1 MGPMKSP
8 HRDAISNSADAV
20 HNILVK
26 RKLKPGDC
34 QNSPWTRHQ
43 SGAVDRGELILCDLI
58 LARFEVAA
66 CGSHAAAFPKGRR
79 THPRA
84 RSPTIS
90 NNVVLTPLFSFN
102 VGPIGR
108 MFSRRVVYVFTS

>member
-8 HRDAISNSADAV
+8 HRDVISNSADAV

-43 SGAVDRGELILCDLI
+43 SGAVDRGEPILCDLI
-58 LARFEVAA
+58 LARLEVAA
-66 CGSHAAAFPKGRR
+66 RGSHAAAFPKGRR

-90 NNVVLTPLFSFN
+90 NNVVLTA
-102 VGPIGR
+102 
-108 MFSRRVVYVFTS
+108 VVLV

>member
-26 RKLKPGDC
+26 RKVKPGDC

-43 SGAVDRGELILCDLI
+43 SGAVDRGEPILCDLI

-66 CGSHAAAFPKGRR
+66 RGSHAVAFPKGRR
-79 THPRA
+79 THPR
-84 RSPTIS
+84 IG
-90 NNVVLTPLFSFN
+90 NVPQPQFEV
-102 VGPIGR
+102 
-108 MFSRRVVYVFTS
+108 

>member
-8 HRDAISNSADAV
+8 HRDVISNSADTV

-43 SGAVDRGELILCDLI
+43 SGAVGRGEPILCDLI
-58 LARFEVAA
+58 FARFEVAA
-66 CGSHAAAFPKGRR
+66 RGSHAAAFQKGRR

-90 NNVVLTPLFSFN
+90 NDVVLTA
-102 VGPIGR
+102 
-108 MFSRRVVYVFTS
+108 VVLV